1 MIIKK
6 SILSIFLLSISVF
19 GIFQNNRF
27 VVESNAANVESRR
40 IWIDINSSTW
50 GSSGAD
56 TYLYAYNSSTVHVA
70 WPGTK
75 ITSGVSTSNNY
86 DSNNMK
92 WYFDVPNSFDRLF
105 FTRRDPNNVNNEWDR
120 TFEYDTIDNNTP
132 NYLFTLDY
140 DVIAGKRTVTS
151 FTANETLIV
160 ENFASST
167 DDLNNSCTFAVVE
180 SIITAYNNLAT
191 FEQNQFDTKD
201 YDGVTGL
208 ERLNYLIDISGATT
222 ALN

>member
-6 SILSIFLLSISVF
+6 SFISIFLLLISIFGVYQINSV
-19 GIFQNNRF
+19 

-40 IWIDINSSTW
+40 VWIDINSTTW
-50 GSSGAD
+50 GSAGAD
-56 TYLYAYNSSTVHVA
+56 TYLYAYNSSTHHVA

-86 DSNNMK
+86 DSNNTK
-92 WYFDVPNSFDRLF
+92 WYFDVPDSFDRLF
-105 FTRRDPNNVNNEWDR
+105 FTRRDPNNVNTEWDR
-120 TFEYDTIDNNTP
+120 TVEYDTIDNNTP

-140 DVIAGKRTVTS
+140 NVTDKRTVNS
-151 FTANETLIV
+151 FNANETLIV

-201 YDGVTGL
+201 FDGVTGL

>member
-6 SILSIFLLSISVF
+6 SFISIFLLLISIFGVYQINSV
-19 GIFQNNRF
+19 

-40 IWIDINSSTW
+40 VWIDINSTTW
-50 GSSGAD
+50 GSAGAD
-56 TYLYAYNSSTVHVA
+56 TYLYAYNSSTHHVA

-86 DSNNMK
+86 DSNNTK
-92 WYFDVPNSFDRLF
+92 WYFDVPDSFDKFF
-105 FTRRDPNNVNNEWDR
+105 FTRRDPNNVNTEWDR
-120 TFEYDTIDNNTP
+120 TVEYDTIDNNTP

-140 DVIAGKRTVTS
+140 NVTDKRTVNS
-151 FTANETLIV
+151 FNANETLIV

-201 YDGVTGL
+201 FDGVTGL

>member
-6 SILSIFLLSISVF
+6 SFISIFLLLISIFGVYQINSV
-19 GIFQNNRF
+19 

-40 IWIDINSSTW
+40 IWIDINSTTW
-50 GSSGAD
+50 GSAGAD
-56 TYLYAYNSSTVHVA
+56 TYLYAYNSSTHHVA

-86 DSNNMK
+86 DSNNNK

-105 FTRRDPNNVNNEWDR
+105 FTRRDPSNVDTEWDR
-120 TFEYDTIDNNTP
+120 TIEFDTIDNNTP
-132 NYLFTLDY
+132 TYLFTLDY
-140 DVIAGKRTVTS
+140 NVTNKRTVDP

-167 DDLNNSCTFAVVE
+167 DNLNNSCTFEGVE

-201 YDGVTGL
+201 FDGVTGL